1 MNVLTDGVTENAMTF
16 YESLNSIVQ
25 AIGSALTTAFQSVA
39 SIFYNN
45 GQITF
50 VGYLA
55 LGTLSISLLG
65 LGIRTLLKL
74 IKQKA

>member
-1 MNVLTDGVTENAMTF
+1 MNFFEN
-16 YESLNSIVQ
+16 LNSIVQ
-25 AIGSALTTAFQSVA
+25 AIGQALASAFQSVA
-39 SIFYNN
+39 SIFYN
-45 GQITF
+45 GESITF

-55 LGTLSISLLG
+55 LGTLAISLLG

>member
-1 MNVLTDGVTENAMTF
+1 MEEGTTTAMNF
-16 YESLNSIVQ
+16 FQSLNEIVQ
-25 AIGSALTTAFQSVA
+25 SIGSALTTAFQSVA
-39 SIFYNN
+39 SIFYND
-45 GQITF
+45 GAITF

-55 LGTLSISLLG
+55 LGTLAISLLG

>member
-1 MNVLTDGVTENAMTF
+1 MEEGTTTAMNF
-16 YESLNSIVQ
+16 FQSLNEIVQ
-25 AIGSALTTAFQSVA
+25 SIGSALTTAFQSVA

-55 LGTLSISLLG
+55 LGTLAISLLG

>member
-1 MNVLTDGVTENAMTF
+1 MEATTGMNFFQN
-16 YESLNSIVQ
+16 LNEIVQ

-39 SIFYNN
+39 SIFYN
-45 GQITF
+45 GEITF

-55 LGTLSISLLG
+55 LGTLAISLLG

>member
-1 MNVLTDGVTENAMTF
+1 MEEATETGMNIF
-16 YESLNSIVQ
+16 QSLNEIVQ
-25 AIGSALTTAFQSVA
+25 AIGSALTTAFESVA
-39 SIFYNN
+39 KIFYTN

-55 LGTLSISLLG
+55 LATLAISMLG

>member
-1 MNVLTDGVTENAMTF
+1 MNEAVETGMKF
-16 YESLNSIVQ
+16 FQHLNEIVQ
-25 AIGSALTTAFQSVA
+25 AIGSALTTAFQNVGN
-39 SIFYNN
+39 IFYNN
-45 GQITF
+45 GTITF

-55 LGTLSISLLG
+55 LGTLGISLLG

>member
-1 MNVLTDGVTENAMTF
+1 MEGVTENAMTF
-16 YESLNSIVQ
+16 FESLNAIVQ
-25 AIGSALTTAFQSVA
+25 AIGTALTTAFQSVA
-39 SIFYNN
+39 SIFYN

-55 LGTLSISLLG
+55 LGTLAISLLG

>member
-1 MNVLTDGVTENAMTF
+1 MNFFGN
-16 YESLNSIVQ
+16 LNSIVQ
-25 AIGSALTTAFQSVA
+25 AVGEALGTAFESVA
-39 SIFYNN
+39 KIFYN
-45 GQITF
+45 GETITF

-55 LGTLSISLLG
+55 LATLAISLLG

>member
-1 MNVLTDGVTENAMTF
+1 MNF
-16 YESLNSIVQ
+16 FQSLNEIVQ
-25 AIGSALTTAFQSVA
+25 AIGTALTTAFQSVA
-39 SIFYNN
+39 SIFYN
-45 GQITF
+45 GESITF

-55 LGTLSISLLG
+55 LATLAISLLG